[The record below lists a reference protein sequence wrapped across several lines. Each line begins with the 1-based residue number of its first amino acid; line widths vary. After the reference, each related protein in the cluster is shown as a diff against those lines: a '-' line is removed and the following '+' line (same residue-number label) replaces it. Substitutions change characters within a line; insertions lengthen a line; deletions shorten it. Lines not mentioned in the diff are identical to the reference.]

1 MFHALRNK
9 LHVAESIEER
19 GWIDTKKAEI
29 EAKGEE
35 SGSRSLEDYDP
46 RLSKG
51 EPLRDIASSTHLSL
65 SMCLF
70 NDNKLPN
77 ESVQSYS
84 IIATT
89 VVAARLSGSLVDESF
104 REVRIREKV
113 EGEKAPAITGAT
125 A

>member
-1 MFHALRNK
+1 M
-9 LHVAESIEER
+9 AESIEER